1 MPHVIAILLLTI
13 VSANTG
19 QRTISMQIPEGWREV
34 RLEEISGLKPD
45 VSPQNELQQR
55 EKNASTPNLPILAMK
70 RDTGYGM
77 ASSVQVFVTRLPNEL
92 RGASSLEAA
101 RVVAF
106 MGFAA
111 YGDGKYEIEPRELT
125 VGGLHA
131 AEWVLRYKLVE
142 NVGGTHAMVMR
153 SIVIVDGARWYL
165 IGYSGPVAAMA
176 ELQAF
181 DEVVKS
187 VAFSK

>member
-1 MPHVIAILLLTI
+1 MQHMIAILLLTI

-34 RLEEISGLKPD
+34 RLEEIARLKPD
-45 VSPQNELQQR
+45 VSPQNELQR
-55 EKNASTPNLPILAMK
+55 RVKDAPSMPILAMK

-77 ASSVQVFVTRLPNEL
+77 AASVQVFVTPLPNEL

-106 MGFAA
+106 ASFAG
-111 YGDGKYEIEPRELT
+111 YGEGKYETEPRELT
-125 VGGLHA
+125 VGGLRA
-131 AEWVLRYKLVE
+131 AEWVMRYKLVE
-142 NVGGTHAMVMR
+142 NIGGTHAMVMR
-153 SIVIVDGARWYL
+153 SIVIVDGAKWYL
-165 IGYSGPVAAMA
+165 IGYSGPAAATA